1 MKLTDVSLGQHR
13 IGILAACLALGCD
26 GSETPGGGTGG
37 RPPNTGGASATGGTI
52 SSTGGSSS
60 TGGKASGGTSSG
72 GRATGGA
79 PSGGRATGGAPSGG
93 SPSGGKATGGTGATG
108 AVPTCSGTKGTQ
120 LCAASSTTSPATY
133 ITAGK
138 YWINNNWWGTSGLTG
153 SQCIWQTCLSGD
165 TLGWGTNFSWTTGAT
180 NSVKTYASVVF
191 GWHYGTIIPNSTTGL
206 PVQLS
211 ANRNVTFGW
220 SFNVT
225 QSGTVTQNVA
235 YDLWLHTTANPSYSQ
250 AGSDEVMIWLYRSN
264 GAGPA
269 GTRQVQGLSLAG
281 TTWDLYE
288 GTVSSWTCH
297 SFVRSANTTS
307 ASLNL
312 MDFLGYLVSRG
323 LSSSKYLTGVEAG
336 TEVFTGTGQLDTNGF
351 TCTIQ

>member
-1 MKLTDVSLGQHR
+1 MSSITKPAAKVGKLSISWLV
-13 IGILAACLALGCD
+13 ACLAFACGD
-26 GSETPGGGTGG
+26 SGETPAGG
-37 RPPNTGGASATGGTI
+37 
-52 SSTGGSSS
+52 
-60 TGGKASGGTSSG
+60 
-72 GRATGGA
+72 TGGA
-79 PSGGRATGGAPSGG
+79 PSNTGGKAAGGTATGG
-93 SPSGGKATGGTGATG
+93 TG

-120 LCAASSTTSPATY
+120 LCAASSTTEPATY

-138 YWINNNWWGTSGLTG
+138 YWINNNWWGVSGLSG
-153 SQCIWQTCLSGD
+153 SQCIWQTCLSGN
-165 TLGWGTNFSWTTGAT
+165 TLGWGTSFSWTTGAT
-180 NSVKTYASVVF
+180 NSVKTYASVVL

-211 ANRNVTFGW
+211 ANRNVTCAW
-220 SFNVT
+220 SYTVT

-235 YDLWLHTTANPSYSQ
+235 YDLWLHTMANPSYSQ

-269 GTRQVQGLSLAG
+269 GTRQVQGLSLGG

-288 GTVSSWTCH
+288 GNVSSWMCH
-297 SFVRSANTTS
+297 SFVRTANTNS

-312 MDFLGYLVSRG
+312 MDFLNYLVSRG
-323 LSSSKYLTGVEAG
+323 LSSSKYLTGIEAG
-336 TEVFTGTGQLDTNGF
+336 TEVFTGTGQLDTNGY